1 MKLYDVLLFMLFLE
15 KLIPTSVKSVTF
27 SKIPYHQHYV
37 FKNVI
42 KEV

>member
-1 MKLYDVLLFMLFLE
+1 MKLYDVLRFMLFLE
-15 KLIPTSVKSVTF
+15 KLPTSVKSVTF
-27 SKIPYHQHYV
+27 SKILYHQHYV